1 MAGQISHRLIHR
13 GTVPLHIG
21 VAGDGR
27 SRLYRQ
33 FGFTETPIHKY
44 AVLRVTARKYGL
56 CATASRAVSFGPPDD
71 AFRAEHNAATKV
83 SATYVA
89 STWPDARP
97 REILGAGRRVYGLT
111 GFEHEWR
118 LAPQGHIIG
127 RAPVEMDLMPATEE
141 LFQAGWAVTWSA
153 SVGAASSCDTFL
165 ITDQGPRV
173 VTPTEIWPLKRI
185 RIQGADFVRP
195 DILIR

>member
-1 MAGQISHRLIHR
+1 MLG
-13 GTVPLHIG
+13 
-21 VAGDGR
+21 
-27 SRLYRQ
+27 
-33 FGFTETPIHKY
+33 
-44 AVLRVTARKYGL
+44 
-56 CATASRAVSFGPPDD
+56 
-71 AFRAEHNAATKV
+71 
-83 SATYVA
+83 
-89 STWPDARP
+89 

-185 RIQGADFVRP
+185 RIQGRLCAAGHPHPMTSDPLRLDDPCILFALRRESAPFLRLFPVQQRFARAPCRARFCGPSWLTVLVLETGVGPECSRRALDWLLMPLSLAMCRIDRSSCYRRGSAVR
-195 DILIR
+195 